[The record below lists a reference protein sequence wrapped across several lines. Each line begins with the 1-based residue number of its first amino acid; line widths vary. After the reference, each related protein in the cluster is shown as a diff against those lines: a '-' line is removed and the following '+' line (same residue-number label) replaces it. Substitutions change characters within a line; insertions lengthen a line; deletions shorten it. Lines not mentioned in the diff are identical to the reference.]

1 MRVAVKRKFRL
12 AFVSPFLDKH
22 HGTERRVVE
31 WISYLA
37 DTYEIHIY
45 SQRVEGVDLS
55 KVVWHRIPKL
65 PGPHLF
71 DFIWWFAANHVR
83 RWFDWRFRDLRYDLV
98 FSPGAN
104 CLDADVV
111 SVHILFS
118 EYVREVRERLRLAR
132 NAPWLWPRVLHRRLY
147 YSLAVF
153 LERRVYGD
161 PRKTLIVI
169 SQAAAALLEK
179 LCGRGGIPVLY
190 AGIDHETFNTER
202 RAALRRIARA
212 KLELS
217 PDQFALLLAGNDW
230 RNKGVPALLEALEQL
245 RELPIQLFVVSREDS
260 SECLDLVKEKRLE
273 DRVHFLAPRSDIEFY
288 YAAADVYTGPSLQDA
303 YAMPPAEAMACG
315 LPVIVSASAGV
326 SEIITD
332 GTDGLI
338 LSDPKDAPALAA
350 MIRRLSEDEAF
361 RTRLGERAAVT
372 TQKYTWE
379 RNGQEL
385 AAILEDVLRR
395 KASSAA
401 ETLEGKAMKARN
413 ISRRS

>member
-1 MRVAVKRKFRL
+1 MTKAFQRSRL

-45 SQRVEGVDLS
+45 SQRVEDLDLS

-71 DFIWWFAANHVR
+71 DFIWWFAANHVW
-83 RWFDWRFRDLRYDLV
+83 RWFDRRFRGLRYDLV

-118 EYVREVRERLRLAR
+118 EYIREVRGRLRLAR
-132 NAPWLWPRVLHRRLY
+132 SAPQVWPRVLHRRLY
-147 YSLAVF
+147 YSLAVY
-153 LERRVYGD
+153 LERRVYRD

-169 SQAAAALLEK
+169 SRAAGALLEK
-179 LCGRGGIPVLY
+179 LCGRGGFPVLY
-190 AGIDHETFNTER
+190 AGIDHETFNTR
-202 RAALRRIARA
+202 KRAELRRIARE

-217 PDQFALLLAGNDW
+217 QNQFALLLVGNDW
-230 RNKGVPALLEALEQL
+230 CNKGVPALLEALVQL
-245 RELPIQLFVVSREDS
+245 RELPIRLFVVSREDS
-260 SECLDLVKEKRLE
+260 SACWELVKEKCLE
-273 DRVHFLAPRSDIEFY
+273 DRVHFLAARNDIEFY
-288 YAAADVYTGPSLQDA
+288 YAAADAYAGPSLQDA

-315 LPVIVSASAGV
+315 LPVIVSSAAGV

-332 GTDGLI
+332 GADGLI
-338 LSDPKDAPALAA
+338 LSDPKDAVALGA
-350 MIRRLSEDEAF
+350 MIRRLYEDEAF

-372 TQKYTWE
+372 TQKYTWG

-385 AAILEDVLRR
+385 AAIFEDVLRR
-395 KASSAA
+395 KAPPAA
-401 ETLEGKAMKARN
+401 ETLESKAMNARGT
-413 ISRRS
+413 SRRS

>member
-1 MRVAVKRKFRL
+1 MKRKCRL
-12 AFVSPFLDKH
+12 AFVSPFLDKR

-45 SQRVEGVDLS
+45 SQRVEEVDLS
-55 KVVWHRIPKL
+55 KVAWHRIPKL

-71 DFIWWFAANHVR
+71 DFIWWFAANHAW
-83 RWFDWRFRDLRYDLV
+83 RWFDRQFRGLRYDLV

-118 EYVREVRERLRLAR
+118 DYVREVRERLRLAR
-132 NAPWLWPRVLHRRLY
+132 NAPRAWPRVLHRRLY
-147 YSLAVF
+147 YSLAMY
-153 LERRVYGD
+153 LERRVYRD

-169 SQAAAALLEK
+169 SRVAGASLEK
-179 LCGRGGIPVLY
+179 LSGRGGFLVLY
-190 AGIDHETFNTER
+190 AGIDHKTFNTER
-202 RAALRRIARA
+202 CVALRQIARQ

-217 PDQFALLLAGNDW
+217 QNQFALLLVGNDW
-230 RNKGVPALLEALEQL
+230 RNKGVPVLLEALDHL
-245 RELPIQLFVVSREDS
+245 RDLPIHLFVVSREDS
-260 SECLDLVKEKRLE
+260 SACRDLVKEKRLE
-273 DRVHFLAPRSDIEFY
+273 DRLHFLAPRDDIEFY
-288 YAAADVYTGPSLQDA
+288 YAAADAYTGPSLQDA

-315 LPVIVSASAGV
+315 LPVIVSAAAGV

-332 GTDGLI
+332 GVDGLI
-338 LSDPKDAPALAA
+338 LSDPKDATALAA
-350 MIRRLSEDEAF
+350 MIRKLYEDEAT

-372 TQKYTWE
+372 TQKYTWQ

-385 AAILEDVLRR
+385 AAILRDVLRR
-395 KASSAA
+395 KAPPAT
-401 ETLEGKAMKARN
+401 ETLEGKAMNARG